1 MMNKTMRNVL
11 GGIALLVSMT
21 AGAQEYAPELQ
32 LSDDEAVCWYRIC
45 NAAPGMEGYAMTDA
59 NAVEN
64 GGEQDDALRLSVY
77 LLPTEAED
85 FRSQWKLTAGE
96 DGKVVIT
103 NRATGNQ
110 ISNHS
115 ANSGD
120 HNFTWLTFSNDAP
133 GFIVTSLGDD
143 AYRLESVED
152 DGVNRCLALAERGGE
167 ALAYPESGESTSV
180 IGWKFFP
187 VEIETGIGTM
197 KASHPVIQVKDR
209 RIAVK
214 GCTGWQLFNAKGEE
228 MPRTVSLPAGIY
240 MVRMQQKSVKVLV
253 P

>member
-1 MMNKTMRNVL
+1 MIHKNLKRTLWSLVL
-11 GGIALLVSMT
+11 LMSLP
-21 AGAQEYAPELQ
+21 AGAQDLDSEPQ
-32 LSDDEAVCWYRIC
+32 LSNEETVYWYRIC
-45 NAAPGMEGYAMTDA
+45 NAASGMDNYAMTDL
-59 NAVEN
+59 NALMD
-64 GGEQDDALRLSVY
+64 GEDHDDLWRPAIY
-77 LLPTEAED
+77 LMQTDTED
-85 FRSQWKLTAGE
+85 YHSQWKLTAAE
-96 DGKVVIT
+96 DGKVLLT
-103 NRATGNQ
+103 NRGTGLMIGNASVSVDNINVTQ
-110 ISNHS
+110 LTPKG
-115 ANSGD
+115 AQG
-120 HNFTWLTFSNDAP
+120 FTLTA
-133 GFIVTSLGDD
+133 LGDN
-143 AYRLESVED
+143 AYSLQSIED
-152 DGVNRCLALAERGGE
+152 DGVNRCLAMAEKNGE
-167 ALAYPESGESTSV
+167 AIIYPESGESTSV